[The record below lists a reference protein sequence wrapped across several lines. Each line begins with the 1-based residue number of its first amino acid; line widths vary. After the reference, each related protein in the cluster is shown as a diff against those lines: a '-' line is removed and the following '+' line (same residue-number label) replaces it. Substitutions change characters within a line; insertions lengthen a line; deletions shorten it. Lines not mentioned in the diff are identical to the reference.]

1 MKLIN
6 ATLKIISLM
15 ILFELAT
22 TLIGS
27 SISNIKE
34 MKWDD

>member
-15 ILFELAT
+15 VLFELTT

-34 MKWDD
+34 MKRDD

>member
-15 ILFELAT
+15 VIFELMTA
-22 TLIGS
+22 LIGS

-34 MKWDD
+34 MK